1 MYHTE
6 HINPIGRLCA
16 SCFHVI
22 SYHNCCV
29 KSTDL
34 RQKNIFS
41 FPFLRHYHELSIDKN
56 EFIYYFTY
64 DLCRILFDY
73 VIFCRI
79 SYNCYIYCQLL
90 EEGKTS
96 RIKTRKVHRKKSAL
110 PCEQVLHSS
119 ANLLF
124 LDDFYICR
132 KDARRLID
140 NFLNLCDFIWQK
152 GR

>member
-34 RQKNIFS
+34 RQKYIFS
-41 FPFLRHYHELSIDKN
+41 FPFLRHFLEFSIEKN
-56 EFIYYFTY
+56 EFIYYFTF
-64 DLCRILFDY
+64 DLCRFLFDY

-96 RIKTRKVHRKKSAL
+96 RIKTRKDNRKKMHCRVNKSYTA
-110 PCEQVLHSS
+110 VR
-119 ANLLF
+119 
-124 LDDFYICR
+124 ICYFSMIFTF
-132 KDARRLID
+132 A
-140 NFLNLCDFIWQK
+140 
-152 GR
+152 GRTPAVS